1 MSNLLTALA
10 KSARQKSFMAPV
22 DNRGGWS
29 PWVREPYAGAWQNG
43 DEWKVDSVL
52 AYHAVYACIT
62 LIAADIGKMPF
73 KLVAEDSD
81 GIWVSVKG
89 KTASAALKKPNRY
102 QNHIQ
107 FKEWWITSKLI
118 RGNTYVLKERDRSG
132 AVVRLYVL
140 DPCRVQVLVA
150 GDGSVYYQL
159 GQDELNAQEQTSVTV
174 PASEII
180 HDRTN
185 CLFHPL
191 VGVSP
196 LFASGL
202 AASQGLKIQNDSSKF
217 FSNGAQPSGV
227 LTAPGAISDET
238 AARMKAHWDAN
249 YSGAN
254 SGKVAVLGDGL
265 NFAPM
270 RMTSVDA
277 QLIEQ
282 LRWTAE
288 VVCSTFHVPAYKVGV
303 GAAPTYTNIEAM
315 TKDYYSQCLQSHI
328 EAMEL
333 CLDEGLELVD
343 GTGVELDLDVLFRMD
358 SSTMITTLKEGVS
371 AGIYAPDEARKRLNL
386 GPVAGG
392 ATPYLQQQNYS
403 LAALGRRDAQPD
415 PFTAAPKPAD
425 TPAAPSADQEEPS
438 DEELGDQ
445 ARMFAL
451 ILQKELTSA
460 EHA

>member
-1 MSNLLTALA
+1 MSNVLTAITR
-10 KSARQKSFMAPV
+10 SARHKSFMAPV

-29 PWVREPYAGAWQNG
+29 PFIREPYAGAWQNN
-43 DEWKVDSVL
+43 DEWQVDSVL

-62 LIAADIGKMPF
+62 LIAADIGKLPF
-73 KLVAEDSD
+73 RLVREDSN
-81 GIWVSVKG
+81 GIWAPVK
-89 KTASAALKKPNRY
+89 THAARQVLKKPNSF

-107 FKEWWITSKLI
+107 FKEWWMVSKLV
-118 RGNTYVLKERDRSG
+118 RGNTYGLKERDRSG
-132 AVVRLYVL
+132 NVIRLYVL
-140 DPCRVQVLVA
+140 DPSRVQVLVA
-150 GDGSVYYQL
+150 TDGSVFYQL
-159 GQDELNAQEQTSVTV
+159 GQDELNGQEQASVTV

-180 HDRTN
+180 HDRMN
-185 CLFHPL
+185 CLYHPL

-217 FSNGAQPSGV
+217 FANGANPGGV

-238 AARMKAHWDAN
+238 AARLKTHWDNN

-254 SGKVAVLGDGL
+254 AGRVAVLGDNL
-265 NFAPM
+265 KFEAM
-270 RMTSVDA
+270 RMTAVDA

-288 VVCSTFHVPAYKVGV
+288 VVCSTYHVPAYKVGV
-303 GAAPTYTNIEAM
+303 GAAPSYNNIEAQ

-333 CLDEGLELVD
+333 CLDEGLELQD
-343 GTGVELDLDVLFRMD
+343 GLGVELDLDVLFRMD
-358 SSTMITTLKEGVS
+358 SSTMINTLKEGVG
-371 AGIYAPDEARKRLNL
+371 AGILAPDEARKRLNY

-403 LAALGRRDAQPD
+403 LAALGQRDATNPLAAK
-415 PFTAAPKPAD
+415 PAPAPKEPELPA
-425 TPAAPSADQEEPS
+425 EE
-438 DEELGDQ
+438 EIEDQ

-451 ILQKELTSA
+451 ILQKEMSSA
-460 EHA
+460 DHA